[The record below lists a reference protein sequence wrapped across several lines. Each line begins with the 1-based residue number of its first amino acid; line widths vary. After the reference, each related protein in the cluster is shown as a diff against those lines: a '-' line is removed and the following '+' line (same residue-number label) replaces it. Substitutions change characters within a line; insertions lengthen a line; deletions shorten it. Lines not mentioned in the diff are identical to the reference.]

1 MKFAVGS
8 STHKPLSGYLR
19 LGLFFVALGVVLAL
33 SACSSGSP
41 PPATTVPT
49 KTPRPTFTPGHPT
62 MTALPTETPSPTIVL
77 PTPTFTPVPT
87 PTRDPYVN
95 PLTGLRVE
103 DPSVLHRRVLHVRI
117 GNDPIIRADDQEG
130 LSAADVVYEDIMDG
144 WALTRFTA
152 VFLSEDPPRIRPL
165 RSARLVSLELAPQY
179 DAALVHTG
187 ASDPIRWR
195 LSQSDVCDLDEYFN
209 SKPYS
214 ILQGYDWRGRFYTTS
229 KRIHDYLREKGL
241 ETSGPTQGFVF
252 SPEGSPPPDG
262 SPATTIHI
270 PYPKLCVVDWTY
282 DPGTGTYLRAVQGEP
297 HTDANT
303 GKQIAAANVVIVYA
317 RHEATDIVEDSLG
330 NTAINIV
337 LTGEG
342 KLQVCRDGV
351 VIDGQWQRNERKELT
366 RFLDKDGN
374 PIPLK
379 PGKTW
384 IQLVPVDYEVEIK

>member
-1 MKFAVGS
+1 MKHNVTAFKRVWLSSYMRAVVLVVALS
-8 STHKPLSGYLR
+8 MLSG
-19 LGLFFVALGVVLAL
+19 
-33 SACSSGSP
+33 CSRGNPSP
-41 PPATTVPT
+41 TTAPT
-49 KTPRPTFTPGHPT
+49 KAPKPTFTPGRPAT
-62 MTALPTETPSPTIVL
+62 IIALPTETPSPTVVP

-87 PTRDPYVN
+87 PTRDPDIN
-95 PLTGLRVE
+95 PFTGLHAE
-103 DPSVLHRRVLHVRI
+103 DPAVLQRRPLHVRV
-117 GNDPIIRADDQEG
+117 GNDPIIRPQEG
-130 LSAADVVYEDIMDG
+130 LGAADIVYEDIMDG

-152 VFLSEDPPRIRPL
+152 VFLAGDPPRIRPL

-195 LSQSDVCDLDEYFN
+195 LSESDVCDLDEYFN

-214 ILQGYDWRGRFYTTS
+214 ILEGYDWRGRFYTDS
-229 KRIHDYLREKGL
+229 QRIHDYLEEKGW
-241 ETSGPTQGFVF
+241 ETAGPSEGFVF
-252 SPEGSPPPDG
+252 SPEGSA
-262 SPATTIHI
+262 PAEGIPVSTIHI
-270 PYPKLCVVDWTY
+270 PYPKLCVVDWTFE
-282 DPGTGTYLRAVQGEP
+282 PGTGTYLREVQGSP
-297 HTDANT
+297 HTDGNT
-303 GKQIAAANVVIVYA
+303 DEQIAAANVVILYA

-342 KLQVCRDGV
+342 QVQICRDGV
-351 VIDGQWQRNERKELT
+351 LIEGKWQRNELNEMT
-366 RFLDKDGN
+366 RFLDSAGD